1 MTLLEIDGVSKTY
14 NVDQPNSVDAIR
26 DISLSIERGEFLSVV
41 GPTGCGKST
50 LMEIVAG
57 LIEPTAGEIRIDGE
71 PVTGPR
77 DEIGVVF
84 QEDSTFPW
92 RTSMENVEF
101 GLEMRGVG
109 KVERRKRSQEIIDL
123 VGLASFEDA
132 YPNELSGGM
141 RQRVAIARTLAL
153 NPEIML
159 MDEPFGALDEQTR
172 LILGE
177 ELLRICRET
186 NQTTM
191 FITHSLTEA
200 VHLSD
205 HVLVM
210 SARPGVIKDIVKV
223 NIPRPRTADVVT
235 TDEFTDIT
243 DGLWESL
250 REEAQRGLEQ
260 SIPER

>member
-1 MTLLEIDGVSKTY
+1 MTLLEIDDVSKTY
-14 NVDQPNSVDAIR
+14 NANQPNSVEAIR
-26 DISLSIERGEFLSVV
+26 DISLDIDEGEFISIV

-57 LIEPTAGEIRIDGE
+57 LIEPTSGEIRIGGDL
-71 PVTGPR
+71 VTGPR
-77 DEIGVVF
+77 EDIGVVF

-101 GLEMRGVG
+101 GLEMRGQD
-109 KVERRKRSQEIIDL
+109 KQSRRERCQEIIDL
-123 VGLASFEDA
+123 VGLAGFEDA

-141 RQRVAIARTLAL
+141 RQRVAIGRTLAL
-153 NPEIML
+153 NPAIML

-186 NQTTM
+186 NQTTL

-205 HVLVM
+205 RVLVM
-210 SARPGVIKDIVKV
+210 SARPGVIKDLVDV
-223 NIPRPRTADVVT
+223 DIPRPRGADVVT

-243 DGLWESL
+243 DKLWESL